1 MRWMSILFAMIATAI
16 PAQLTQDL
24 AAFFP
29 VETHPDL
36 FYEAT
41 LSQEGWGETTGWIHQ
56 HWTGEWEGGGITRTL
71 MVSTFA
77 DPELRLPPV
86 MSEMTIRA
94 SDDGLALVRQ
104 RLITAEL
111 EDEVTDFP
119 ENHWVLPWPIAE
131 GQTWTSEWPDNRS
144 WSQITAL
151 GVPNPNSVIEV
162 LASGETCTQMMSVL
176 ATRRTSGAV
185 ALQITESWLLAGF
198 GPVKTIEH
206 TGVIWEPG
214 WDDLPVDALA
224 DLVDQREELPRRAVL
239 MLVPPAGMYY

>member
-1 MRWMSILFAMIATAI
+1 MRLALVLLTAITCAI
-16 PAQLTQDL
+16 PAQLTDDL

-41 LSQEGWGETTGWIHQ
+41 LTQEGWGETTGWIHQ
-56 HWTGEWEGGGITRTL
+56 HWTGEWEDGGITRTL

-94 SDDGLALVRQ
+94 SNDGLALVRQ

-119 ENHWVLPWPIAE
+119 ENHWVLPRLIAE
-131 GQTWTSEWPDNRS
+131 GQSWTSEWPDNRS

-151 GVPNPNSVIEV
+151 DVPNPNPVIEV
-162 LASGETCTQMMSVL
+162 LASGETCTQIMSVL

-185 ALQITESWLLAGF
+185 ALQITESWLLPGF

-206 TGVIWEPG
+206 TGVVWEPS
-214 WDDLPVDALA
+214 WDNLPVEALA
-224 DLVDQREELPRRAVL
+224 GLVDRRESLPRRAIL
-239 MLVPPAGMYY
+239 MLVPPAGMSY